1 MGFDP
6 VLKYPW
12 ARRLNANLLAMAGEQ
27 LAWQLCH
34 TPDHLTN
41 KSFPGRNT
49 TLTFSICISL
59 LACLLALFEHAGT
72 RMYLTNV

>member
-6 VLKYPW
+6 VLKCPW
-12 ARRLNANLLAMAGEQ
+12 ARRLNANLLGMAGEQ

-34 TPDHLTN
+34 IPDHLTN
-41 KSFPGRNT
+41 KSFPGRNHFNI
-49 TLTFSICISL
+49 LDLYLF
-59 LACLLALFEHAGT
+59 ACLHALFEHAGT